1 MNFPPQLGEASYG
14 GAIRHIEKDM
24 EVKIMARKTVE
35 RNISYDEARKIYYV
49 SMDLGKDKDGKRR
62 KRYQT
67 YRTLHAARAGLRNF
81 LTHREE
87 ELRTPQHSLTLGDWL
102 ETWMDNIVRPT
113 RAETTVYGYQKIIDN
128 HVVPALGHIPLLKL
142 TPMDIQQY
150 YIQVQQNANLSSNT
164 LRRHHDLLSSSL
176 RSAVRQDKLL
186 QSPMDKVEPPRAK
199 QKETSYYRPEELKRL
214 YSLLEGHP
222 LELCAKLAGSLGMRR
237 EEICG
242 LRWES
247 IDYQRQLL
255 YIKEAR
261 TAFGA
266 TIVQKETKTRS
277 SVRTLF
283 IPDDVAR
290 LLQMEQERQASKL
303 EEPSPFVVLDHK
315 GLPYSPNAL
324 SLSFTRFVRKND
336 LPRVTLHGLRHSF
349 ATVASFQGVPL
360 FDIGKALGHAT
371 PATTGRIYTH
381 LVDHTH
387 EDTLLKVSDALK

>member
-1 MNFPPQLGEASYG
+1 
-14 GAIRHIEKDM
+14 
-24 EVKIMARKTVE
+24 MARKTVE
-35 RNISYDEARKIYYV
+35 RNISYDDQRKIYYV
-49 SMDLGKDKDGKRR
+49 SMDLGKDGDGKRM

-67 YRTLHAARAGLRNF
+67 YRTLHAARQGLRQF
-81 LTHREE
+81 LMHREE
-87 ELRTPQHSLTLGDWL
+87 ELRTPKHDLTLADWL
-102 ETWMDNIVRPT
+102 ELWMENIVRPT

-128 HVVPALGHIPLLKL
+128 HIVPALGDIPLLKL

-150 YIQVQQNANLSSNT
+150 YIRIQQEAGLSGNT

-186 QSPMDKVEPPRAK
+186 NSPMDRVEPPRAK
-199 QKETSYYRPEELKRL
+199 QKEASYYRPEELKQL
-214 YSLLEGHP
+214 YALLDGLP
-222 LELCAKLAGSLGMRR
+222 LELPARLAGSLGMRR

-242 LRWES
+242 LKWECV
-247 IDYQRQLL
+247 DFQRQLL
-255 YIKEAR
+255 SIREAR

-283 IPDDVAR
+283 LADDMIR
-290 LLQMEQERQASKL
+290 LLRAEQERQEKL
-303 EEPSPFVVLDHK
+303 FREGRIKQPSQFVVLDHK
-315 GLPYSPNAL
+315 HLPYSPNAL
-324 SLSFTRFVRKND
+324 SLAFTRFVKKNN

-371 PATTGRIYTH
+371 PATTGKIYTH

>member
-1 MNFPPQLGEASYG
+1 
-14 GAIRHIEKDM
+14 
-24 EVKIMARKTVE
+24 MARKTVE
-35 RNISYDEARKIYYV
+35 RNISYDDIRRIYYV
-49 SMDLGKDKDGKRR
+49 SMDLGKDKDGKRM

-87 ELRTPQHSLTLGDWL
+87 ELRAPKHDLTLSDWL
-102 ETWMDNIVRPT
+102 ELWMENIVRPT

-128 HVVPALGHIPLLKL
+128 HINPALGDIPLLKL

-150 YIQVQQNANLSSNT
+150 YIQVQQSANLSSNT
-164 LRRHHDLLSSSL
+164 LRRHHDLLTSSL

-186 QSPMDKVEPPRAK
+186 LSPMDKVEPPRP
-199 QKETSYYRPEELKRL
+199 QRKEASYYRPEELKRL
-214 YSLLEGHP
+214 YTLLEGHP

-242 LRWES
+242 LKWES
-247 IDYQRQLL
+247 IDFQRQLL
-255 YIKEAR
+255 FVREAR

-266 TIVQKETKTRS
+266 TVVQKETKTRS

-283 IPDDVAR
+283 MPDDVVR
-290 LLQMEQERQASKL
+290 LLQAERVRQEKL
-303 EEPSPFVVLDHK
+303 LQEGRLKDQSEHVVLDHK

-324 SLSFTRFVRKND
+324 SLAFTRFVRKND

-371 PATTGRIYTH
+371 PATTGKIYTH

-387 EDTLLKVSDALK
+387 EDTLIKLSDALK

>member
-1 MNFPPQLGEASYG
+1 
-14 GAIRHIEKDM
+14 
-24 EVKIMARKTVE
+24 MARKTVE
-35 RNISYDEARKIYYV
+35 RNISYDDARKIYYV
-49 SMDLGKDKDGKRR
+49 SMDLGKDQDGKRI

-67 YRTLHAARAGLRNF
+67 YRTLHAARMGLRQF

-87 ELRTPQHSLTLGDWL
+87 ELRTPRHDLTLADWL
-102 ETWMDNIVRPT
+102 ESWMETIVRPT

-128 HVVPALGHIPLLKL
+128 HIVPALGDIPLLKL

-150 YIQVQQNANLSSNT
+150 YIQVQQSANLSGNT

-186 QSPMDKVEPPRAK
+186 VSPMDKVEPPRAK
-199 QKETSYYRPEELKRL
+199 QKEASYYRPEELKRL
-214 YSLLEGHP
+214 YALVEGHP
-222 LELCAKLAGSLGMRR
+222 LELCVKLAGSLGMRR

-242 LRWES
+242 LRWDN
-247 IDYQRQLL
+247 IDFQRQLL
-255 YIKEAR
+255 AIKEAR

-277 SVRTLF
+277 SVRTLYM
-283 IPDDVAR
+283 PDDVAR
-290 LLQMEQERQASKL
+290 LLRLERERQAEQLREGRLK
-303 EEPSPFVVLDHK
+303 EPSQFVVLDHK

-324 SLSFTRFVRKND
+324 SLAFTRFVKKNG

-371 PATTGRIYTH
+371 PATTGKIYTH

-387 EDTLLKVSDALK
+387 EETLMKVSDALK

>member
-1 MNFPPQLGEASYG
+1 
-14 GAIRHIEKDM
+14 
-24 EVKIMARKTVE
+24 MARKKVE
-35 RNISYDEARKIYYV
+35 RNISYDDQRKTYYV
-49 SMDLGKDKDGKRR
+49 SMDLGKDASGKRM

-67 YRTLHAARAGLRNF
+67 YPTLYAARKGLRQF
-81 LTHREE
+81 LMHREE
-87 ELRTPQHSLTLGDWL
+87 ELRTPRHELTLADWL
-102 ETWMDNIVRPT
+102 ESWMENIVQPT

-128 HVVPALGHIPLLKL
+128 HLIPALGDIPLLKL

-150 YIQVQQNANLSSNT
+150 YIQVQQTANLSNNT

-186 QSPMDKVEPPRAK
+186 VSPMDRVEPPRAK
-199 QKETSYYRPEELKRL
+199 QKEASYYRPDELKRL
-214 YSLLEGHP
+214 YALIEGHP
-222 LELCAKLAGSLGMRR
+222 LELCTKLAGSLGMRR

-242 LRWES
+242 LKWEC

-255 YIKEAR
+255 FIREAR

-283 IPDDVAR
+283 LSEDMLR
-290 LLQMEQERQASKL
+290 LLQTEQTRQKELYRSGQL
-303 EEPSPFVVLDHK
+303 QTPSEFVVLDHK

-324 SLSFTRFVRKND
+324 SLAFTRFVKKNG

-360 FDIGKALGHAT
+360 FDIGKALGHST

-387 EDTLLKVSDALK
+387 EETLMKVSDALK

>member
-1 MNFPPQLGEASYG
+1 
-14 GAIRHIEKDM
+14 
-24 EVKIMARKTVE
+24 MARKKVE
-35 RNISYDEARKIYYV
+35 RNISYDDQRKTYYV
-49 SMDLGKDKDGKRR
+49 SMDLGKDASGKRM

-67 YRTLHAARAGLRNF
+67 YPTLYAARKGLRQF
-81 LTHREE
+81 LMHREE
-87 ELRTPQHSLTLGDWL
+87 ELRTPRHELTLADWL
-102 ETWMDNIVRPT
+102 ESWMENIVRPT

-128 HVVPALGHIPLLKL
+128 HLIPALGDIPLLKL

-150 YIQVQQNANLSSNT
+150 YIQVQQTANLSNNT

-186 QSPMDKVEPPRAK
+186 VSPMDRVEPPRAK
-199 QKETSYYRPEELKRL
+199 QKEASYYRPDELKRL
-214 YSLLEGHP
+214 YALIEGHP
-222 LELCAKLAGSLGMRR
+222 LELCTKLAGSLGMRR

-242 LRWES
+242 LKWEC

-255 YIKEAR
+255 FIREAR

-283 IPDDVAR
+283 LSEDMLR
-290 LLQMEQERQASKL
+290 LLQTEQTRQKELYRSGQL
-303 EEPSPFVVLDHK
+303 QTPSEFVVLDHK

-324 SLSFTRFVRKND
+324 SLAFTRFVKKNG

-360 FDIGKALGHAT
+360 FDIGKALGHST

-387 EDTLLKVSDALK
+387 EETLMKVSDALK

>member
-1 MNFPPQLGEASYG
+1 
-14 GAIRHIEKDM
+14 
-24 EVKIMARKTVE
+24 MARKSVE

-49 SMDLGKDKDGKRR
+49 SMDLGKDKEGKRV

-67 YRTLHAARAGLRNF
+67 YRTLHAARAGLRSF

-87 ELRTPQHSLTLGDWL
+87 ELRTPRHDLTLGDWL
-102 ETWMDNIVRPT
+102 ESWLDNIVRPT
-113 RAETTVYGYQKIIDN
+113 RAETTVYGYQKIIEN
-128 HVVPALGHIPLLKL
+128 HLLPALGDIPLLKL

-150 YIQVQQNANLSSNT
+150 YIQVQQSCNLSSNT

-186 QSPMDKVEPPRAK
+186 TSPMDKVEPPRAK
-199 QKETSYYRPEELKRL
+199 QKEASYYKPEELKRL
-214 YSLLEGHP
+214 YTLIEGHP
-222 LELCAKLAGSLGMRR
+222 LELCAKLAGSLGLRR

-242 LRWES
+242 LKW
-247 IDYQRQLL
+247 DCVDFQRQLL
-255 YIKEAR
+255 SVKEAR

-266 TIVQKETKTRS
+266 TIVQKETKNRS

-283 IPDDVAR
+283 MPEDVIQLLHAERERQER
-290 LLQMEQERQASKL
+290 LLREGRLEQ
-303 EEPSPFVVLDHK
+303 PSQFVVLDHK
-315 GLPYSPNAL
+315 CLPYSPNAL
-324 SLSFTRFVRKND
+324 SLAFTRFVRKND

-360 FDIGKALGHAT
+360 FDIGKALGHST
-371 PATTGRIYTH
+371 PATTGKIYTH

>member
-1 MNFPPQLGEASYG
+1 
-14 GAIRHIEKDM
+14 
-24 EVKIMARKTVE
+24 MARKTVE
-35 RNISYDEARKIYYV
+35 RNISYDDQRKLYYV
-49 SMDLGKDKDGKRR
+49 SMDLGKDQAGRR
-62 KRYQT
+62 IKRYQT
-67 YRTLHAARAGLRNF
+67 YRTLYAARMGLRNF

-87 ELRTPQHSLTLGDWL
+87 ELRPPRHELTLADWR
-102 ETWMDNIVRPT
+102 ESWMDNIVRPT

-128 HVVPALGHIPLLKL
+128 HLVPALGDIPLLKL

-150 YIQVQQNANLSSNT
+150 YIQVQQNASLSSNT

-186 QSPMDKVEPPRAK
+186 LSPMDRVEPPRAK
-199 QKETSYYRPEELKRL
+199 QKEASYYRPEELKQL
-214 YSLLEGHP
+214 YTLLEGHP

-242 LRWES
+242 LKWEC

-255 YIKEAR
+255 SIREAR

-277 SVRTLF
+277 SVRTLYM
-283 IPDDVAR
+283 PDDVVR
-290 LLQMEQERQASKL
+290 LLRAEQERQIELFRTGRLS
-303 EEPSPFVVLDHK
+303 EPSQFVVLDHK
-315 GLPYSPNAL
+315 GWPYSPNAL
-324 SLSFTRFVRKND
+324 SLAFTRFVKKNG

-371 PATTGRIYTH
+371 PATTGKIYTH

-387 EDTLLKVSDALK
+387 EETLMKVSDALK

>member
-1 MNFPPQLGEASYG
+1 
-14 GAIRHIEKDM
+14 
-24 EVKIMARKTVE
+24 MARKKVE
-35 RNISYDEARKIYYV
+35 RNISYDDQRKTYYV
-49 SMDLGKDKDGKRR
+49 SMDLGKDESGKRM

-67 YRTLHAARAGLRNF
+67 YRTLYAARQGLRQF
-81 LTHREE
+81 LMHREE
-87 ELRTPQHSLTLGDWL
+87 ELRTPRHEMTLADWL
-102 ETWMDNIVRPT
+102 ESWMENIVVPT

-128 HVVPALGHIPLLKL
+128 HIVPALGDIPLLKL

-150 YIQVQQNANLSSNT
+150 YIQVQQSANLSNNT
-164 LRRHHDLLSSSL
+164 LRRHHDLLSSAL

-186 QSPMDKVEPPRAK
+186 VSPMDRVEPPRAK
-199 QKETSYYRPEELKRL
+199 QKEASYYRPEELKKL
-214 YSLLEGHP
+214 YALVEGHP
-222 LELCAKLAGSLGMRR
+222 LELCTKLAGSLGLRR
-237 EEICG
+237 EELCG
-242 LRWES
+242 LKWEC

-255 YIKEAR
+255 FVKEAR

-283 IPDDVAR
+283 LSDDMAA
-290 LLQMEQERQASKL
+290 LLHAEQDRQEEMYRTGQL
-303 EEPSPFVVLDHK
+303 REPSQFVVLDHK
-315 GLPYSPNAL
+315 GIPYSPNAL
-324 SLSFTRFVRKND
+324 SLAFTRFVKKNG

-371 PATTGRIYTH
+371 PATTGKIDTH

-387 EDTLLKVSDALK
+387 EETLMKVSDALK

>member
-1 MNFPPQLGEASYG
+1 
-14 GAIRHIEKDM
+14 
-24 EVKIMARKTVE
+24 MARKKVE
-35 RNISYDEARKIYYV
+35 RNISYDDQRKTYYV
-49 SMDLGKDKDGKRR
+49 SMDLGKDASGKRM

-67 YRTLHAARAGLRNF
+67 YPTLYAARKGLRQF
-81 LTHREE
+81 LMHREE
-87 ELRTPQHSLTLGDWL
+87 ELRTPRHELTLADWL
-102 ETWMDNIVRPT
+102 ESWMENIVQPT
-113 RAETTVYGYQKIIDN
+113 RAETTVYVYQKIIDN
-128 HVVPALGHIPLLKL
+128 HLIPALGDIPLLKL

-150 YIQVQQNANLSSNT
+150 YIQVQQAANLSNNT

-186 QSPMDKVEPPRAK
+186 VSPMDRVEPPRAK
-199 QKETSYYRPEELKRL
+199 QKEASYYRPDELKRL
-214 YSLLEGHP
+214 YALIEGHP
-222 LELCAKLAGSLGMRR
+222 LELCTKLAGSLGMRR

-242 LRWES
+242 LKWEC

-255 YIKEAR
+255 FIREAR

-283 IPDDVAR
+283 LSEDMLR
-290 LLQMEQERQASKL
+290 LLQAEQERQKELYRSGQL
-303 EEPSPFVVLDHK
+303 QTPSEFVVLDHK

-324 SLSFTRFVRKND
+324 SLAFTRFVKKNG

-387 EDTLLKVSDALK
+387 EETLMKVSDALK

>member
-1 MNFPPQLGEASYG
+1 
-14 GAIRHIEKDM
+14 
-24 EVKIMARKTVE
+24 MARKTVE
-35 RNISYDEARKIYYV
+35 RNISYDDIRRIYYV
-49 SMDLGKDKDGKRR
+49 SMDLGKDKDGKRM

-87 ELRTPQHSLTLGDWL
+87 ELRAPKHDLTLSDWL
-102 ETWMDNIVRPT
+102 ELWMENIVRPT

-128 HVVPALGHIPLLKL
+128 HINPALGDIPLLKL

-150 YIQVQQNANLSSNT
+150 YIQVQQSANLSSNT
-164 LRRHHDLLSSSL
+164 LRRHHDLLTSSL

-186 QSPMDKVEPPRAK
+186 LSPMDKVEPPRP
-199 QKETSYYRPEELKRL
+199 QRKEASYYRPEELKRL
-214 YSLLEGHP
+214 YTLLEGHP

-242 LRWES
+242 LKWES
-247 IDYQRQLL
+247 IDFQRQLL
-255 YIKEAR
+255 FVREAR

-266 TIVQKETKTRS
+266 TVVQKETKTRS

-283 IPDDVAR
+283 MPDDVVR
-290 LLQMEQERQASKL
+290 LLQAERVRQEKL
-303 EEPSPFVVLDHK
+303 LQEGRLKDQSEHVVLDHK

-324 SLSFTRFVRKND
+324 SLAFTRFVRKND

-371 PATTGRIYTH
+371 PATTGKIYTH

-387 EDTLLKVSDALK
+387 EDTLIKVSDALK

>member
-1 MNFPPQLGEASYG
+1 
-14 GAIRHIEKDM
+14 
-24 EVKIMARKTVE
+24 MARKTVE

-49 SMDLGKDKDGKRR
+49 SMDLGKDKDGKRL

-67 YRTLHAARAGLRNF
+67 YRTLHAARMGLREF

-87 ELRTPQHSLTLGDWL
+87 ELRTPRHDLTLADWL
-102 ETWMDNIVRPT
+102 ESWMETIVRPT

-128 HVVPALGHIPLLKL
+128 HILPVLGNIPLLKL
-142 TPMDIQQY
+142 TPTDIQQY
-150 YIQVQQNANLSSNT
+150 YIQVQQGANLSSNT
-164 LRRHHDLLSSSL
+164 MRRHHDLLSSAL

-186 QSPMDKVEPPRAK
+186 LSPMDKVEPPRAK
-199 QKETSYYRPEELKRL
+199 QKEASYYRPEELKRL

-222 LELCAKLAGSLGMRR
+222 LELCVKLAGSLGMRR

-242 LRWES
+242 LRWDN
-247 IDYQRQLL
+247 IDFQRQLL
-255 YIKEAR
+255 AIKEAR
-261 TAFGA
+261 TAFGS

-277 SVRTLF
+277 SVRTLYM
-283 IPDDVAR
+283 PDDVAR
-290 LLQMEQERQASKL
+290 LLRLERERQEEAL
-303 EEPSPFVVLDHK
+303 RAGRLREPSQFVVLDHK

-324 SLSFTRFVRKND
+324 SLAFTRFIKKNS

-371 PATTGRIYTH
+371 PATTGKIYTH

-387 EDTLLKVSDALK
+387 EETLIKVADALK